1 MKYQKLLNLLNKS
14 SESKFVIRNWNI
26 VNYQSNGN
34 YDVGNE
40 LSITQKYW
48 NLIFVITKSFTF

>member
-14 SESKFVIRNWNI
+14 SESKFVIRNWSI

-40 LSITQKYW
+40 LSITQKY
-48 NLIFVITKSFTF
+48 

>member
-14 SESKFVIRNWNI
+14 SESKFVIRNCNI

>member
-48 NLIFVITKSFTF
+48 NLIFVITKLFTF